1 MYDKKMAVKTTTLET
16 SRQLPRPRTRTRWL
30 THFLLIIVCLI
41 MASPALYALQV
52 ATLDIRQALQTPPI
66 LFPPGGERES
76 LVEFLRNPVGDLPTN
91 VGVLFGEPDTN
102 LLLQGNEGETAPPQ
116 AEGNSR
122 HDFGSLI
129 SNTTIVSLVVVI
141 GKTIL
146 ALLAGL
152 AFVYFR
158 FPGKWVLFF
167 FVLLTLLMPT
177 EIILQPL
184 RQIMQD
190 LGWRQSNP
198 KLALTVP
205 FLASAI
211 GAFLFR
217 QHFSNIPR
225 ELAEAAQID
234 GATSLRFLFSVLI
247 PMSWNVIVA
256 HALIQFIYM
265 WNQYIWPT
273 FILLDVTSPEQMIQ
287 VGVRNAAFS
296 GQFTDYGLLMTAGV
310 IASIPPLVLFLL
322 LQKQFMNGF
331 AITRDK

>member
-1 MYDKKMAVKTTTLET
+1 MQQLDPTPVTQQTLET
-16 SRQLPRPRTRTRWL
+16 NRRLPSPQVKTRWL
-30 THFLLIIVCLI
+30 THILLMVICFFMLI
-41 MASPALYALQV
+41 PALYALQV
-52 ATLDIRQALQTPPI
+52 STLDFRQALEAPPV

-76 LVEFLRNPVGDLPTN
+76 LQEFLNRPLGDLPKN
-91 VGVLFGEPDTN
+91 IRVLFGEPDD
-102 LLLQGNEGETAPPQ
+102 LLAQGNNTAGQ
-116 AEGNSR
+116 TAQSNGN
-122 HDFGSLI
+122 DFDRLI
-129 SNTTIVSLVVVI
+129 LNTVIVSLVVVI

-184 RQIMQD
+184 RSLIVD
-190 LGWRQSNP
+190 LGWREDHARLS
-198 KLALTVP
+198 LTLP

-225 ELAEAAQID
+225 ELAEASQID
-234 GATSLRFLFSVLI
+234 GASPMRFLFAVLI
-247 PMSWNVIVA
+247 PMSWNVIAA
-256 HALIQFIYM
+256 HAMIQFLYM

-273 FILLDVTSPEQMIQ
+273 FILNDVNSPDQMIQ
-287 VGVRNAAFS
+287 VGVRGAVGS
-296 GQFTDYGLLMTAGV
+296 GQFTDYGLLMAAGI

-331 AITRDK
+331 AFSRDK